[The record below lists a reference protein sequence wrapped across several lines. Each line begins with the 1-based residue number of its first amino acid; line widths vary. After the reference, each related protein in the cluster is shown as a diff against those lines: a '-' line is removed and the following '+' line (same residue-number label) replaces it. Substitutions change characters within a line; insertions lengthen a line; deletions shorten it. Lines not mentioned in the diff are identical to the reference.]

1 MIFVSDDGSCMDE
14 QRANDKLRH
23 SSRLTLLQM
32 EMLNFACINRIL
44 RFTLIA
50 LSIYSARE
58 KWTTT
63 DTSREAMK
71 PYTFTQQPHF
81 SLPRMLIFRF
91 DFHSDFVRCAKAF
104 RNSPKS
110 ILNIRFGRAALKIT
124 FFPLHTFRLVA
135 FTREVLEASENVMQ
149 ISSSS

>member
-50 LSIYSARE
+50 LSIYSARAKTNDNRYLE
-58 KWTTT
+58 RGNEALHVHSTTPLYL
-63 DTSREAMK
+63 TSNAYFSIWFPFWFRSMCESVQEFTEINIEHSFRQSSFKNHFFSSPHVSARCLHERSPRGERECYA
-71 PYTFTQQPHF
+71 
-81 SLPRMLIFRF
+81 
-91 DFHSDFVRCAKAF
+91 
-104 RNSPKS
+104 N
-110 ILNIRFGRAALKIT
+110 
-124 FFPLHTFRLVA
+124 
-135 FTREVLEASENVMQ
+135 
-149 ISSSS
+149 